1 MSAVLQLTNVIKEYP
16 GEPPV
21 RAVDNIT
28 LTIEAGDAVAIVGPS
43 GSGKS
48 TLLNL
53 MGALDRPTSG
63 TVELD
68 GADVSRL
75 SDRKLSAL
83 RGRALGFVFQRFML
97 LDALDAVENVA
108 TALLYRGTSAA
119 ERRRRAIDALE
130 QVGLGHRLDHRPS
143 RLSGGE
149 QQRVAVA
156 RAIVGE
162 PALILADEPT
172 GNLDSKTSEEILGLL
187 LELNAAGNTVVVI
200 THDLNVANRLPRRVH
215 FQDSRI
221 VEDSTRRGVSA

>member
-1 MSAVLQLTNVIKEYP
+1 VSAVLQLTNVIKEYP

>member
-1 MSAVLQLTNVIKEYP
+1 MRAVLELIDVVKEYP
-16 GEPPV
+16 GQPPV
-21 RAVDNIT
+21 RAVDDIT
-28 LTIEAGDAVAIVGPS
+28 LSIEAGEALAIVGPS

-53 MGALDRPTSG
+53 MGALDRPTQG
-63 TVELD
+63 TVRLD
-68 GADVSRL
+68 GDDVSKL

-108 TALLYRGTSAA
+108 TALLYRGASAS
-119 ERRRRAIDALE
+119 ERRDRAIDALE
-130 QVGLGHRLDHRPS
+130 RVGLGHRLDHRPS
-143 RLSGGE
+143 RMSGGE

-156 RAIVGE
+156 RAIVGN

-172 GNLDSKTSEEILGLL
+172 GNLDTKTGEEILALL
-187 LELNAAGNTVVVI
+187 LDLNAAGNTVVVI
-200 THDLNVANRLPRRVH
+200 THDLNIANHLPRRVH

-221 VEDSTRRGVSA
+221 VEDSNRRLA